1 MKLRKFFQFLLNP
14 NKKTKRLALLFV
26 FFSLLFNTFLVYITG
41 GIPSAFAHT
50 MYLTTLIASIFFGPW
65 VAFVVG
71 VIGGILIGPVMS
83 LEFMPGEGELWFNS
97 LYRIIYFALMGL
109 LVGIVLRYL
118 KSQLERL
125 HILNTHD
132 ALTGMPNINYYIEK
146 RPANVLSNHMAI
158 TIQINNHEALIL
170 LIGNQAYG
178 QVIKQLYESIKSL
191 LPQEAIM
198 VCVDER
204 RFWIEV
210 PYNEYYTL
218 KDSLNRHLDKVNL
231 NDGNIPLFFDYSIGA
246 SIPNASTSPM
256 QRFRQS
262 DAASMHAK
270 NHVLKFVEYD
280 QTFEQD
286 QNSFKLL
293 GELPKAIQDNDLFL
307 LYQPVIDLK
316 QDKCIGCEAL
326 IRWNRQGEV
335 IPPKDFIILAEK
347 TRIINQITYWVFN
360 QIVRDYPTFQEQ
372 KLDLQIS
379 MNFSQRNLYEPRL
392 VEYIIKKM
400 QKSMIPTRAIELEIT
415 ESTLMLN
422 QRAAETFLNLFRAQG
437 INIALDDFGNEYS
450 SLAYLRDLP
459 VEKIKIDRGFTM
471 NIVSNQNTRSLVQA
485 IIELA
490 HNMGFKVVAEGI
502 ENEDILNV
510 LLKMDCDY
518 GQGYYYEKPMTKEN
532 LITWLSNRG
541 EHHEKE

>member
-532 LITWLSNRG
+532 PITWLSNRG